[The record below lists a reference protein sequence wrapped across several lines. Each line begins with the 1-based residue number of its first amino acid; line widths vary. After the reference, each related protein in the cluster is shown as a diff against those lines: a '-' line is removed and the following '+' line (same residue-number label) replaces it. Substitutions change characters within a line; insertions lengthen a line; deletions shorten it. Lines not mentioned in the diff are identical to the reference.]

1 MSKLIPLAVLATAV
15 FSAHLAFAQESGNS
29 AGFGA
34 TENASGNAKWMSV
47 GVTTGAAVVIGA
59 AIAAATDDDNA
70 GSDTSPGTST
80 TGTSTATST
89 N

>member
-1 MSKLIPLAVLATAV
+1 MSSTIKVLAIALAMTA
-15 FSAHLAFAQESGNS
+15 APAAFAQESGNS

-70 GSDTSPGTST
+70 GSGTST
-80 TGTSTATST
+80 GTSATGTSTATST